1 MYLDHFLLLS
11 PSTYCLLYFL
21 LLPLNFMVFFLWL
34 LLLCIYMCKYILLDN
49 VVLLAYESLFL
60 GLNTDIG

>member
-1 MYLDHFLLLS
+1 MYLDHFLLPS

-21 LLPLNFMVFFLWL
+21 LLPLNFMIFFLWL

>member
-34 LLLCIYMCKYILLDN
+34 LLLCIYMYKYILLDN